1 MYDTIK
7 LYQKFEYGKPN
18 IDDVMAQMQSI
29 KEITYDTGNHIIQG
43 TYKGIRVNYNEHT
56 MSVSGSLA
64 KYHYGNNLET
74 LTMSASEVAIR
85 SLSDLIGFDLSN
97 SIVSRVDFSSNMLT
111 DYKPK
116 YYYKFLG
123 HLSRYNRFDNGDT
136 LYYNQQSKN
145 LLFYDKIKEAKKK
158 QMPIPNEYLGKN
170 VLRYELAIKKELAKF
185 CNRTIKVKDLY
196 TRDIYNLFLYK
207 WQEIYTN
214 IDKQKNNIEIMQKHI
229 EKPKHFDSQL
239 LTGLVQKVGYTTI
252 ENLIEQMKL
261 TKTFQHKEYYS
272 RLKRKYRNMAE
283 QPIDNADVINEIN
296 IKVNDIVFMQE
307 ES

>member
-1 MYDTIK
+1 
-7 LYQKFEYGKPN
+7 
-18 IDDVMAQMQSI
+18 
-29 KEITYDTGNHIIQG
+29 
-43 TYKGIRVNYNEHT
+43 
-56 MSVSGSLA
+56 
-64 KYHYGNNLET
+64 
-74 LTMSASEVAIR
+74 
-85 SLSDLIGFDLSN
+85 
-97 SIVSRVDFSSNMLT
+97 
-111 DYKPK
+111 
-116 YYYKFLG
+116 
-123 HLSRYNRFDNGDT
+123 
-136 LYYNQQSKN
+136 
-145 LLFYDKIKEAKKK
+145 
-158 QMPIPNEYLGKN
+158 MPIPNEYLGKN

-272 RLKRKYRNMAE
+272 RLKSKYRKMAKQE
-283 QPIDNADVINEIN
+283 IDNADVINEIN
-296 IKVNDIVFMQE
+296 TKVNDIVLMQE
-307 ES
+307 VS